1 MVPLGAFPGKLLL
14 LALLLLGG
22 ALSLAGGAPTAAS
35 APPPA
40 VPCQAPLQ
48 WEGRT
53 VVYDHSSGRNT
64 RAAVSYDGQNQR
76 LRILEERKGLIPCKK
91 FFEYIYLYKDS
102 VMFQIEQVTKL
113 CSKIALTEPWD
124 PYDIPDNSTYEDQN
138 YIGGPGDQI
147 MVQEWSDRKPARK
160 SETWVGVYTVKD
172 CYPVQET
179 YTRNYSV
186 TTSTRFFDLKLG
198 ISDPSVF
205 TPPSTCQTAQ
215 PNKMSEEC

>member
-1 MVPLGAFPGKLLL
+1 MATGAATDGGSPRRG
-14 LALLLLGG
+14 LALLLFFGLARCGG
-22 ALSLAGGAPTAAS
+22 PRAALAQPV
-35 APPPA
+35 

-53 VVYDHSSGRNT
+53 VEYDHSTGTNT
-64 RAAVSYDGQNQR
+64 RAAVAYDSPNQR

-91 FFEYIYLYKDS
+91 FFEYIYLYKEA

-113 CSKIALTEPWD
+113 CSKTALSEPWD
-124 PYDIPDNSTYEDQN
+124 PYDIPANSTYEDQY

-147 MVQEWSDRKPARK
+147 IVQEWSDRKRARK
-160 SETWVGVYTVKD
+160 LETWVGVYTVKD

-179 YTRNYSV
+179 YSKNYSV

-205 TPPSTCQTAQ
+205 IPPSTCQAAQ
-215 PNKMSEEC
+215 PKKMRDAC